1 MSDVR
6 FGIIGCGN
14 IARAHLPSLIYGK
27 GITCTG
33 LYDRIPEHAEKL
45 NEEFGGEHKYSE
57 ITNMHKALQ
66 IILNAEEGV
75 THE

>member
-45 NEEFGGEHKYSE
+45 NE
-57 ITNMHKALQ
+57 
-66 IILNAEEGV
+66 
-75 THE
+75 